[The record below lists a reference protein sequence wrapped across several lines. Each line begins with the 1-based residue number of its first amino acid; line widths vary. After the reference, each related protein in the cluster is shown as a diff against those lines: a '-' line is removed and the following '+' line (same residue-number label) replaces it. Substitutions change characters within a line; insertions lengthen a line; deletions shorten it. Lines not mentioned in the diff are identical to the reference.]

1 MISTAGRS
9 FTLSTRGIEVA
20 LDLDVGH
27 LSAFKVTRHGQQ
39 ISPFHKAPWGEE
51 KMDDSVPPHLRKLS
65 IDFFCAPLGASDMD
79 DAPAHGW
86 PANSSWDLSGV
97 ERLSDGSRA
106 TFTLSRTVMSATL
119 TKTLTVRAGHPF
131 LYQAHRF
138 TGGTGS
144 LPVAY
149 HTMIDLP
156 NGGLMSVSPK
166 LRAQTPHDAPESDPA
181 RGRSMLAYPAVSGSL
196 SRFPSLGRGVS
207 DLLRYPLDDNHVD
220 LVMLHE
226 QPSNQLGWVVVARPA
241 ERDMALVLKSPAMLP
256 STVLWYSNGG
266 RAYEPWNGRHRGV
279 LGLEEARTFFGNGHR
294 ASIAPNIL
302 SDSGIPTSL
311 NLEGTQDVRSIIGT
325 CVMIDRE
332 GTVSALDALNGHLR
346 MVGARGDFFE
356 LPFDNEFLNQSTP
369 L

>member
-1 MISTAGRS
+1 MVSSGCRS
-9 FTLSTRGIEVA
+9 FTLSAEGIEVT

-27 LSAFKVTRHGQQ
+27 LSAFKVERRDRQ
-39 ISPFHKAPWGEE
+39 ISPFHKAPWGKEE
-51 KMDDSVPPHLRKLS
+51 MDDSIPPHLRKLS
-65 IDFFCAPLGASDMD
+65 IDFFCAPFGASDVE

-86 PANSSWDLSGV
+86 PANSSWDLSDV

-106 TFTLSRTVMSATL
+106 TFKLSRTVMTAML
-119 TKTLTVRAGHPF
+119 TKTLTVRDGHPF
-131 LYQAHRF
+131 LYQSHRF
-138 TGGTGS
+138 TGGAGS

-149 HTMIDLP
+149 HAMIDLP
-156 NGGLMSVSPK
+156 NGGLISVSPK
-166 LRAQTPHDAPESDPA
+166 LRAQTPHDALEPDPA
-181 RGRSMLAYPAVSGSL
+181 RGRSMLAYPAVSGNL
-196 SRFPSLGRGVS
+196 SRFPSLDGGVS

-279 LGLEEARTFFGNGHR
+279 LGVEEARTFFGQGHR

-311 NLEGTQDVRSIIGT
+311 NLEGTQDVRSIIGA
-325 CVMIDRE
+325 CEMIDRE
-332 GTVSALDALNGHLR
+332 GTVSTLDALNGCLR
-346 MVGARGDFFE
+346 MIGARGDFFE
-356 LPFDNEFLNQSTP
+356 LPFDNEFLNQFSP